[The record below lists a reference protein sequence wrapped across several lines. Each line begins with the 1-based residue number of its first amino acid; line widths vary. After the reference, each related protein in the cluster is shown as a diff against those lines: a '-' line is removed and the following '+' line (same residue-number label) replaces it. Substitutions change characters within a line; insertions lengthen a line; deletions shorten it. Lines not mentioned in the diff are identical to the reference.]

1 MTEDQN
7 QEPITLDELAE
18 KLEKV
23 IKRVTQLESNIKR
36 VAGTIDVMDNRMK
49 RLGVI
54 KDINYSG

>member
-7 QEPITLDELAE
+7 QELITLDELAE